1 MHLGCRAAASS
12 AESADGELRHLTLG
26 HAEALVASLNG
37 TTHAPTSAEA
47 PLVLFLC
54 RTNSGP
60 SILAEAILRH
70 LARGRV
76 RAASAGEKAAECV
89 SFHTLECLVA
99 HRIATTGLRTKPWGE
114 HFGFDRPPV
123 RALIALG
130 DPNTYAMGVNWN
142 QPGVRTAKAHWPT
155 PDPKAVVGG
164 EAKVRL
170 ACEEVFA
177 LLEARIRRLLALPLD
192 RLSDE
197 DLVEQLARIG
207 EVQGELS

>member
-1 MHLGCRAAASS
+1 M
-12 AESADGELRHLTLG
+12 T
-26 HAEALVASLNG
+26 SLNG
-37 TTHAPTSAEA
+37 TADVRAGAEA

-54 RTNSGP
+54 RTNAGP

-76 RAASAGEKAAECV
+76 QAASAGEKAAARV
-89 SFHTLECLVA
+89 SPHALECLAA
-99 HRIATTGLRTKPWGE
+99 HGIATAGLRPKAWGE
-114 HFGFDRPPV
+114 HFGSGRPPV
-123 RALIALG
+123 RVLIALG

-155 PDPKAVVGG
+155 ADPDAVVGG
-164 EAKVRL
+164 EAEIRL

-177 LLEARIRRLLALPLD
+177 VLEGRIRRFLALALD

-197 DLVEQLARIG
+197 ALVQQLAKIG
-207 EVQGELS
+207 AFRAN

>member
-1 MHLGCRAAASS
+1 M
-12 AESADGELRHLTLG
+12 
-26 HAEALVASLNG
+26 ASLNG
-37 TTHAPTSAEA
+37 TARAPADAEP

-70 LARGRV
+70 LARGRL
-76 RAASAGEKAAECV
+76 RAASAGEKAAKHV
-89 SFHTLECLVA
+89 SPQALECLAA
-99 HRIATTGLRTKPWGE
+99 HRIPTTGLWTKPWGVY
-114 HFGFDRPPV
+114 FALDQPPV

-130 DPNTYAMGVNWN
+130 DPNSYAMGVNWN
-142 QPGVRTAKAHWPT
+142 RAGVRTAKAHWPT
-155 PDPKAVVGG
+155 ADPEAVVGG
-164 EAKVRL
+164 ETKIRR

-177 LLEARIRRLLALPLD
+177 LLEARIRKLLALPLD

-207 EVQGELS
+207 EVRGELS